1 MLQFTV
7 PVVFMALYYGYLVNS
22 VMIIYVTFE
31 TICMLSRLV
40 FLRLN
45 INLRIIQFIK
55 HVVLP
60 LVIPTIITI
69 FICSQTYQYLSGIQ
83 VLLNFCISFVIYGC
97 LFLLFGLI
105 NDERS
110 ILKSLLVKKR

>member
-1 MLQFTV
+1 
-7 PVVFMALYYGYLVNS
+7 
-22 VMIIYVTFE
+22 MIIYVTFE

-40 FLRLN
+40 FLKLN

-60 LVIPTIITI
+60 LVIPTIVTI
-69 FICSQTYQYLSGIQ
+69 IICIKVCGYLSGFQ
-83 VLLNFCISFVIYGC
+83 ALVNFCISFIIYGC

-110 ILKSLLVKKR
+110 ILKSFLKKKR